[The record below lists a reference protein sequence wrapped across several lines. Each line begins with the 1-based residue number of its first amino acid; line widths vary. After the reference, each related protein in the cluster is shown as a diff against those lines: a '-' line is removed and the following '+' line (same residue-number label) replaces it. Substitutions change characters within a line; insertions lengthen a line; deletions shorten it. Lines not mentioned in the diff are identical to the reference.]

1 MMLAVTGSPVGMSTL
16 APLPTTAVMFVKDS
30 GGIGLMALIVRS
42 SAVMRVRAGM
52 LVLAT
57 TTLVPSGLAG
67 KRNGALAR
75 LAAARNATTARA
87 VPMMMYSRLRRP
99 RPTGAEVAI
108 FSLNPLKCSFGAA
121 NDALNARV
129 SLHQYGLNR
138 GRVDSVITTHCCP
151 GTRTGRYGQGA
162 AGQRACDRRGA
173 VDG

>member
-1 MMLAVTGSPVGMSTL
+1 MMLAVTGSPDGMSTR
-16 APLPTTAVMFVKDS
+16 APLPTTAAMFVKDS
-30 GGIGLMALIVRS
+30 GGIGLMALSVRS

-75 LAAARNATTARA
+75 LAAARNATTART

-108 FSLNPLKCSFGAA
+108 
-121 NDALNARV
+121 
-129 SLHQYGLNR
+129 
-138 GRVDSVITTHCCP
+138 SV
-151 GTRTGRYGQGA
+151 
-162 AGQRACDRRGA
+162 
-173 VDG
+173 